1 MNRKEA
7 EDYIYKSYLKA
18 EKYQDY
24 NDSDSNKRRPD
35 LSKAII
41 EKLSINPCVVV
52 TGSKGKGSV
61 SCMISQILQSKLKVG
76 LLTSPHL
83 VNFCERFKIDGHDI
97 SDSDFIKN
105 VEAVQP
111 FFDKI
116 DKDIPLNTCISP
128 IGIQVAVALNYFNE
142 KQTDFNVF
150 ECGKGAKYD
159 DVNNVIHQ
167 YSIVNSIFLEHT
179 RELGDTLEKI
189 AEDKAHVINR
199 GQKCVYIAKQETG
212 VLNVLLGKA
221 LSMGVSAKVYG
232 KDFMAQNIQYT
243 NKGMRFDI
251 TIGKG
256 TYKDITIP
264 LLGEHQ
270 ARNCALAL
278 AFCKDILEDFDMEI
292 IKKNLMSIN
301 WPGRMEIISSSPFIM
316 LDACINRKSCINI
329 KQVISFLNLSK
340 PTIIIGIPDDKDYI
354 GVAEEMSKNEG
365 DIILTKSQNPHYIFT
380 EKQAS
385 ILNEEGIKAIWIPD
399 IHSAIDYAKNL
410 NQPIIILGT
419 TSVVSEVKILQQH
432 NFGQ

>member
-35 LSKAII
+35 LSKAVI
-41 EKLSINPCVVV
+41 EKLSITPCVVV

-61 SCMISQILQSKLKVG
+61 SCMVSQILQTKLKVG

-83 VNFCERFKIDGHDI
+83 VNFCERFKINGQDI
-97 SDSDFIKN
+97 TDKDFIKHI
-105 VEAVQP
+105 EALKPV
-111 FFDKI
+111 FDKI

-128 IGIQVAVALNYFNE
+128 IGIQVAVALNYFNGD
-142 KQTDFNVF
+142 QTDFNVL

-167 YSIVNSIFLEHT
+167 YSVINSIFLEHT
-179 RELGDTLEKI
+179 RELGETLEKI

-199 GQKCVYIAKQETG
+199 GQKCVYIAKQETS
-212 VLNVLLGKA
+212 VMNVLLERA
-221 LSMGVSAKVYG
+221 LSMNVPAKIYG

-243 NKGMRFDI
+243 NKGMLFDVS
-251 TIGKG
+251 IGKESF
-256 TYKDITIP
+256 KNITIP

-278 AFCKDILEDFDMEI
+278 AFCKDILEDFDIEK
-292 IKKNLMSIN
+292 IKTNLMSIN

-316 LDACINRKSCINI
+316 LDACINRNSCVNI

-340 PTIIIGIPDDKDYI
+340 PTIIIGIPDDKDYV

-365 DIILTKSQNPHYIFT
+365 NIILTKSQNPHYIFT
-380 EKQAS
+380 EKQTS
-385 ILNEEGIKAIWIPD
+385 VLEEIGIKSIRIPD
-399 IHSAIDYAKNL
+399 IHGAIEYAKQL
-410 NQPIIILGT
+410 NRPIIILGT
-419 TSVVSEVKILQQH
+419 TSVVSEVKILQQS
-432 NFGQ
+432 NSF